1 MNRDVK
7 TKSHAM
13 YFETHATQKIKK
25 IHRENFDIFQVYS
38 GFWIDKEITICYCW
52 QIITIAEQWRFNTD
66 LV

>member
-38 GFWIDKEITICYCW
+38 GF
-52 QIITIAEQWRFNTD
+52 
-66 LV
+66 

>member
-13 YFETHATQKIKK
+13 YFETHATQKKKK

-38 GFWIDKEITICYCW
+38 GF
-52 QIITIAEQWRFNTD
+52 
-66 LV
+66 